1 VKTKERKINKINHH
15 EILQEWTMS
24 FHPIDYSIF
33 MATQPLTSRK
43 KSDNQ
48 AALWDPLYYIREN
61 GIDYTFIRN
70 TTKKIFLLK
79 GKEIVFLNAC
89 KKLDNG
95 DFLEVYVS
103 YDDREWPRCREWDRV
118 TVKGGVLYRK
128 VDGGYGGSVSQ
139 EDQWL
144 GNSGWRVSNWSLVD
158 PQTRMPLKLL
168 KKPLANFYNG
178 YFRNFFGELERELA
192 GNGGDMKRNLR
203 AIPQ

>member
-1 VKTKERKINKINHH
+1 MRVKNWIMETFWRS
-15 EILQEWTMS
+15 MS
-24 FHPIDYSIF
+24 AMMIGSGQDV
-33 MATQPLTSRK
+33 
-43 KSDNQ
+43 
-48 AALWDPLYYIREN
+48 
-61 GIDYTFIRN
+61 GI
-70 TTKKIFLLK
+70 
-79 GKEIVFLNAC
+79 
-89 KKLDNG
+89 
-95 DFLEVYVS
+95 
-103 YDDREWPRCREWDRV
+103 
-118 TVKGGVLYRK
+118 LYRK

>member
-1 VKTKERKINKINHH
+1 
-15 EILQEWTMS
+15 MS

-33 MATQPLTSRK
+33 MATQPLPSRK

-48 AALWDPLYYIREN
+48 VALWDPLYYIKKD

-103 YDDREWPRCREWDRV
+103 YDDREWPKCREWDRV
-118 TVKGGVLYRK
+118 TVKGGVHYRK
-128 VDGGYGGSVSQ
+128 VDENMEVMSQ
-139 EDQWL
+139 EDRWL
-144 GNSGWRVSNWSLVD
+144 GGSGWKVSNWCLMD

-192 GNGGDMKRNLR
+192 GNGGDMKRNLM